1 MKREWRNDLA
11 KFAPLQAVAEPEF
24 YTWGSITNDLYLSG
38 LFL

>member
-24 YTWGSITNDLYLSG
+24 YTWGVNY
-38 LFL
+38 